1 MSNKPDEII
10 SQIHMHNAAAQKAAR
25 KSLQH
30 QRASCR
36 LQCQLL
42 EEHGLANG
50 VSDDVIAM
58 SLAPKRED

>member
-10 SQIHMHNAAAQKAAR
+10 SQIHMHNAAAQRDAR
-25 KSLQH
+25 SSMQH
-30 QRASCR
+30 MRASCR

-42 EEHGLANG
+42 EEHGPANG
-50 VSDDVIAM
+50 VSDEVIAM